1 MMKRTLTAEDLRAF
15 EESIA
20 EAFNQ
25 GQIRAPVHLADGN
38 EEALIAIFKDVQPA
52 DWVFCS
58 WRSHYQCLLKGVPAE
73 DVKRE
78 ILAGRSISLCF
89 PEYRVYSSAIVGG
102 STPIAVG
109 TALGILRSGNEG
121 HVWCFVGD
129 MTAEIGMA
137 NTAMK
142 FAANKGLPLTFV
154 VEDNGVS
161 VMTPTRE
168 VWGQPETGHTND
180 LPGNVIRYSYKSKY
194 PHAGAGIRVEF

>member
-1 MMKRTLTAEDLRAF
+1 MERTLTAEDLRAF

-38 EEALIAIFKDVQPA
+38 EEALIAIFEDVQPA

-102 STPIAVG
+102 SIPIAVG
-109 TALGILRSGNEG
+109 TALGILRSGVEER
-121 HVWCFVGD
+121 VWCFVGD

-142 FAANKGLPLTFV
+142 FAANMGLPLTFV

-168 VWGQPETGHTND
+168 VWGQPETGRATD
-180 LPGNVIRYSYKSKY
+180 LPANVIRYSYKSRY